1 MAKTAYEQLL
11 DLLGDD
17 PDTKSKIQ
25 AKLAA
30 NPKLI
35 ADDAF
40 TTQLFG
46 IYKGI
51 DDPAASTEPIVPPVA
66 AAATHVP
73 TIPAVASAAPVA
85 AATSTAAPSADSGA
99 ILAALNSLKLSI
111 DDRFK
116 NVVTMDKINE
126 LGANVVG
133 QAATQALRQADE
145 IFTIRDTH
153 RREFNEDWNRAEFE
167 KFVTDAADPVT
178 KRNRYPTLTDAY
190 NAMVAEKRIA
200 AKIATGIAD
209 GVKQKTSGATVPGQ
223 TTSSALSPAQQVM
236 AKAKA
241 ASNSDGKSNIQSAI
255 DRLAAMEAGRS
266 AATVQ

>member
-1 MAKTAYEQLL
+1 
-11 DLLGDD
+11 
-17 PDTKSKIQ
+17 
-25 AKLAA
+25 
-30 NPKLI
+30 
-35 ADDAF
+35 
-40 TTQLFG
+40 
-46 IYKGI
+46 
-51 DDPAASTEPIVPPVA
+51 
-66 AAATHVP
+66 
-73 TIPAVASAAPVA
+73 
-85 AATSTAAPSADSGA
+85 
-99 ILAALNSLKLSI
+99 LSI

-167 KFVTDAADPVT
+167 KFVTDNQDPAT

-241 ASNSDGKSNIQSAI
+241 AATGNADGKSNIQSAI
-255 DRLAAMEAGRS
+255 DRLAAMEAARG

>member
-1 MAKTAYEQLL
+1 MASVLEQLMAVL
-11 DLLGDD
+11 S
-17 PDTKSKIQ
+17 PEERAIVQSKID
-25 AKLAA
+25 
-30 NPKLI
+30 PKLV
-35 ADDAF
+35 AQDKKNDE
-40 TTQLFG
+40 LFG
-46 IYKGI
+46 YWTGI
-51 DDPAASTEPIVPPVA
+51 ENGTAIVDPPATVTPPAA
-66 AAATHVP
+66 AAATHTPTVP
-73 TIPAVASAAPVA
+73 N
-85 AATSTAAPSADSGA
+85 TSTAAASVSTAPPSTDSAA
-99 ILAALNSLKLSI
+99 ILSALNSLKLSI

-133 QAATQALRQADE
+133 QAAPQALRQADE

-167 KFVTDAADPVT
+167 KFVTDNQDPAT

-241 ASNSDGKSNIQSAI
+241 AATGNADGKSNIQSAI
-255 DRLAAMEAGRS
+255 DRLAAMEAARG